1 MAGVTTLPSQRVCQ
15 DLEANPARVSNQ
27 DTAKVNN
34 SSVGKT
40 SSEPE
45 VVSSETLRSIYHPHS
60 PMRHGR
66 PMVCESIGAR
76 RTPLAGLVWTATR
89 YGMWGVLATR

>member
-27 DTAKVNN
+27 VIAKVNN
-34 SSVGKT
+34 SSVGKASGET
-40 SSEPE
+40 EAMT
-45 VVSSETLRSIYHPHS
+45 SETLRSIYHSHS

-76 RTPLAGLVWTATR
+76 RTPLAGSVWTATR
-89 YGMWGVLATR
+89 YGM